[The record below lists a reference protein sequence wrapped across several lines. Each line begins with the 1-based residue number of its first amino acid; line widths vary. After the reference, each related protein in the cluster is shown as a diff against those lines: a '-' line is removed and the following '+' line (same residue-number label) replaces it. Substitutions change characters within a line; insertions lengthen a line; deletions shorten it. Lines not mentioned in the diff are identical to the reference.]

1 MCVCITNHSTW
12 DIGRGRRG
20 CNVSSLSAK
29 RQSRS
34 SHQSC
39 SIIPWW
45 AKKERRE
52 GGPGGGGGT
61 KGRRVVI
68 NGEAIWF
75 LLGDA
80 LLRGSPA
87 VNEFV
92 WRMENDFSRNIRVV
106 SRPSS
111 RGRRR
116 EGGTRSSRIIYAV
129 ALRRANQ
136 RAPFF
141 PSQTIFFFLAEGKAS
156 LLFFFFFQA
165 ERSPL
170 FSLEFSLPSNFW
182 NPLFPSSSQG
192 NWNSRHKIFF
202 HIEFEPRR
210 EWNL

>member
-129 ALRRANQ
+129 ALRRANH
-136 RAPFF
+136 R
-141 PSQTIFFFLAEGKAS
+141 SFLRKQS
-156 LLFFFFFQA
+156 FSFWLKVKPLSFFFFFFPSG
-165 ERSPL
+165 EIPP
-170 FSLEFSLPSNFW
+170 FSLGI
-182 NPLFPSSSQG
+182 FPSFQLLESSL
-192 NWNSRHKIFF
+192 SFF
-202 HIEFEPRR
+202 LSGKLQLKFEA
-210 EWNL
+210 